1 MDKDIPRF
9 CLDFDQRV
17 LDKKLSKDTHRIFK
31 RNIDQILILMLSPYL
46 YFNVGLTY
54 TFTKILIQVAN
65 QIKIKM

>member
-31 RNIDQILILMLSPYL
+31 RNIVPNIDTNAWSLSL
-46 YFNVGLTY
+46 L
-54 TFTKILIQVAN
+54 
-65 QIKIKM
+65 

>member
-31 RNIDQILILMLSPYL
+31 RIIVQILILMLGPYL
-46 YFNVGLTY
+46 CFNVLT
-54 TFTKILIQVAN
+54 LA
-65 QIKIKM
+65 